1 MTTHLNTAV
10 KCAALF
16 AFAMG
21 TAHAEHHMVPDAV
34 KVPDGN
40 EIALKTKALG
50 HITYECQEKKDA
62 AGQFAWTFKIPHAHL
77 YDSENTQIGRYYGS
91 SKGATWE
98 ANDGSKVIGKQL
110 AVTPNTATPDSIP
123 LQLVQQNGY
132 EGSGA
137 MSKISYIQRL
147 HTVGGVAP
155 KTTCDAASKGKKE
168 VVAYSADYL
177 MWSSK

>member
-1 MTTHLNTAV
+1 MTTLNTAV
-10 KCAALF
+10 KFAALF
-16 AFAMG
+16 AIATG
-21 TAHAEHHMVPDAV
+21 AAHADHHMLPDAV

-40 EIALKTKALG
+40 EVALKTRALG

-62 AGQFAWTFKIPHAHL
+62 PGQFAWTFKIPHAHL
-77 YDSENTQIGRYYGS
+77 YDSENTQIGRYYGAP
-91 SKGATWE
+91 KGATWE

-110 AVTPNTATPDSIP
+110 AVSPNTTTAGSIP

-147 HTVGGVAP
+147 NTVGGVAP
-155 KTTCDAASKGKKE
+155 QSICNVQAKGKKD
-168 VVAYSADYL
+168 VVAYSADYV
-177 MWSSK
+177 MWVGK